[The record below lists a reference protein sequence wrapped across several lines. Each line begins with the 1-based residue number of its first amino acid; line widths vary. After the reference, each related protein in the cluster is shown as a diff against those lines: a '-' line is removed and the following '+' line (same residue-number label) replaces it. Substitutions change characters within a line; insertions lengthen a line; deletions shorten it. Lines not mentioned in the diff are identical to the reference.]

1 VVTALFIGVAAR
13 LMLPDLVRVTTAWRP
28 DVVVRES
35 LEFSGCVAA
44 ELAGVPH
51 VSVVADAECAL
62 DLRPR
67 LGEPLDR
74 LRALAGLPPDRDC
87 EMPYRYLHACFMPAE
102 FYGPDAVFAPNTRF
116 CRLATP
122 DHAENGAAQWGD
134 LSRSVPRV
142 LVSFGTVFHRTA
154 GVYDSVIEAL
164 ATERVRALVASG
176 YDSQPCLVA
185 RAAAPHISVARWL
198 PLPGLL
204 AGADVYVT
212 HGGFNSVRE
221 AVAAGVPLV
230 VIPMGAGQ
238 YYAARCVNELG
249 LGIVV
254 PPDQRTAG
262 RIRAA
267 VAAVASDDSYRRRV
281 RWLKERMTALL
292 DAMSPVSL
300 IERLVAERSLAHGR
314 IS

>member
-1 VVTALFIGVAAR
+1 
-13 LMLPDLVRVTTAWRP
+13 
-28 DVVVRES
+28 
-35 LEFSGCVAA
+35 
-44 ELAGVPH
+44 
-51 VSVVADAECAL
+51 
-62 DLRPR
+62 
-67 LGEPLDR
+67 
-74 LRALAGLPPDRDC
+74 
-87 EMPYRYLHACFMPAE
+87 
-102 FYGPDAVFAPNTRF
+102 
-116 CRLATP
+116 
-122 DHAENGAAQWGD
+122 
-134 LSRSVPRV
+134 
-142 LVSFGTVFHRTA
+142 
-154 GVYDSVIEAL
+154 VYDSVIEAL